1 MRTQSCLLDGEKA
14 PLPEDSASLL
24 KRCPG
29 GGGVLFTRKLVAPAT
44 AAKIASAMKEA
55 SVASTAVKREK
66 LRAATA
72 APTTVADATGGGG
85 AESSSSSSSSSS
97 SLSLSSL
104 TPPKV
109 RCIVQ
114 TRNPY
119 DVIVSQYQSFTL
131 NHALPPRASLE
142 AKNKEIAKRKAERLA
157 GPDTYALKVHVF
169 SCA

>member
-1 MRTQSCLLDGEKA
+1 MRTQSCLLDGEKS

-24 KRCPG
+24 KLCPG

-44 AAKIASAMKEA
+44 AAKIASAMREA
-55 SVASTAVKREK
+55 SASSAAVKRQK
-66 LRAATA
+66 LQATTA
-72 APTTVADATGGGG
+72 APTTVAE
-85 AESSSSSSSSSS
+85 AESSSSTSSSSSS
-97 SLSLSSL
+97 SLSSL

-131 NHALPPRASLE
+131 NHALPPKASLE
-142 AKNKEIAKRKAERLA
+142 ARNKELAKRKAEREA
-157 GPDTYALKVHVF
+157 GPDTYALKVC
-169 SCA
+169 SYAYA